1 MFRSDL
7 QKSSVTLVLLVATAF
22 VSVAAVAAEG
32 SDTIKLVKVAA
43 DPPTLG
49 GAADDWFQRHPD
61 SVIPSES
68 ATDKLAPLD
77 WYFAHDHAVLDG
89 DNNVLLGQSAG
100 LATPL
105 KATLDPA
112 RLASLNGGR
121 SAGLAMPSQ
130 ATLDPARLAGLNG
143 ARSAGPATMDNSSYQ
158 WIGPETVRTAL
169 SQLDDSNGR
178 WIGPETVSAVLGQ
191 LQP

>member
-1 MFRSDL
+1 MFRQDL
-7 QKSSVTLVLLVATAF
+7 QKLSVTLVLLAAAAF

-100 LATPL
+100 LAT
-105 KATLDPA
+105 LD
-112 RLASLNGGR
+112 N
-121 SAGLAMPSQ
+121 PS
-130 ATLDPARLAGLNG
+130 N
-143 ARSAGPATMDNSSYQ
+143 Q
-158 WIGPETVRTAL
+158 WIGPETVRAAL

-178 WIGPETVSAVLGQ
+178 WIGPETVSAALGQ